1 MAKIEYMMATKD
13 LNKKIAHLSETKRA
27 IRKAA
32 SVLAEIARG
41 QLATARKGQGDAKI
55 ILEKANSVDY
65 YVTLS
70 DESGDNAAAA
80 IEYGHIARNGRF
92 VDGIHALTGVL

>member
-1 MAKIEYMMATKD
+1 MPVTMTKNPKQI
-13 LNKKIAHLSETKRA
+13 NKLVAHLPETKRA
-27 IRKAA
+27 VRKAA
-32 SVLAEIARG
+32 SVLAELARG
-41 QLATARKGQGDAKI
+41 ELAAHREKGDAKI

-80 IEYGHIARNGRF
+80 IEYGHVARNGRF
-92 VDGIHALTGVL
+92 VPGIHALTGVL